1 MRWGRRCAHGEIAP
15 VDVIADRAGES
26 RGGRFEDRDARGLPQ
41 EFIVKEKLQEKLPA
55 GDGWLRGDG
64 ACVTS

>member
-1 MRWGRRCAHGEIAP
+1 MCSWRDRARLKW
-15 VDVIADRAGES
+15 IADRARES

-64 ACVTS
+64 VCVTS